1 MNIFTFTG
9 HLAHDIIVRSTK
21 KGDAVSSFAVNMDDE
36 SNSVGSFAVG
46 VKSGWGKNAQTQW
59 VNCSLWGKRAD
70 SLAPYLLKG
79 QSVAISGECSLR
91 MYKKNDGSD
100 GASIEVRVQDVT
112 LTGKKEDRAPMT
124 PQMASKSMSKAD
136 GGFDA
141 FDDDSSL
148 PF

>member
-9 HLAHDIIVRSTK
+9 HLVRDIVVRSTK
-21 KGDAVSSFAVNMDDE
+21 KGDAVSSFAVDMDDE
-36 SNSVGSFAVG
+36 SHSVGSFAVG
-46 VKSGWGKNAQTQW
+46 VKSGWGKNEQTQW

-79 QSVAISGECSLR
+79 QGVAISGECSLR

-136 GGFDA
+136 GGFDN
-141 FDDDSSL
+141 FEDV

>member
-46 VKSGWGKNAQTQW
+46 VKSGWGKNETVQW
-59 VNCSLWGKRAD
+59 VDCSLWGKRCD

-79 QSVAISGECSLR
+79 QGVAISGECSLR
-91 MYKKNDGSD
+91 LYKKNDGSD
-100 GASIEVRVQDVT
+100 GASIAVRVQDVT

-136 GGFDA
+136 GGFDN
-141 FDDDSSL
+141 FEDV

>member
-9 HLAHDIIVRSTK
+9 HLAQDIIVRSTK

-46 VKSGWGKNAQTQW
+46 VKSGWGRNEKTQF

-91 MYKKNDGSD
+91 MYPKKDGTE

-112 LTGKKEDRAPMT
+112 LTGKKEDRALTT
-124 PQMASKSMSKAD
+124 PQNAFKQVSKAD
-136 GGFDA
+136 GGFDN
-141 FDDDSSL
+141 FEDV

>member
-112 LTGKKEDRAPMT
+112 LTGKKEDRALTT

-141 FDDDSSL
+141 FDLDT